1 MSKFNDKYRIET
13 TRIKEY
19 DYSNIGKYFVTIC
32 THNRYQYFG
41 KITNSEMKLNDCGI
55 IAEKCLTQIPEHFPK
70 TVIESY
76 VIMPN
81 HLHFIIFI
89 TETDNENLSQIEDK
103 TLRATSLQ
111 KSNISPK
118 QGTLSTI
125 IRSYKSAVTNLCN
138 KNNIEFKWQAR
149 FYEHVI
155 RNEKSLFE
163 ISSYI
168 QNNVINWEL
177 DELFENT

>member
-1 MSKFNDKYRIET
+1 MSKFNDKFRIES

-32 THNRYQYFG
+32 TLNRLQYFG
-41 KITNSEMKLNDCGI
+41 KIANSEMILNDCGI
-55 IAEKCLTQIPEHFPK
+55 IAKDCLLSIPEHFPN
-70 TVIESY
+70 VIIESF

-81 HLHFIIFI
+81 HVHLVVFIKEQTNQSI
-89 TETDNENLSQIEDK
+89 SQIEEK

-111 KSNISPK
+111 KSIISPK
-118 QGTLSTI
+118 SGTLPTI
-125 IRSYKSAVTNLCN
+125 IRSYKAAVTNLCN
-138 KNNIEFKWQAR
+138 KKNIEFKWQSR
-149 FYEHVI
+149 FYEHII

-168 QNNVINWEL
+168 ENNVINWGF
-177 DELFENT
+177 DELFVN